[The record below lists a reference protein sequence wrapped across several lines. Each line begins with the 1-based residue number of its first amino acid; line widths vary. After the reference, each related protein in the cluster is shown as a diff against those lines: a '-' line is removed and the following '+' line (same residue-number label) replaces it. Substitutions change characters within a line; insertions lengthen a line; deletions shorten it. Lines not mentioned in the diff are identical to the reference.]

1 MLSSTIIFR
10 RLLFVDMDGT
20 LIHSDTLW
28 EQIIKVIRNPFLLP
42 GLIYS
47 VFKGK
52 LAFKQYCLTHAGS
65 LDPSLLPYN
74 QDVLESIKQAK
85 ANGSTIILCTAALY
99 DIAHNVSSYL
109 NCFDDVLSSSDT
121 INLSSF
127 SKRDAILQYA
137 DSEQFDYIGNSHADI
152 PVWNLSGR
160 AIIAKPEHGLVSKVE
175 KSGITVHIVS
185 KNAPFSNHLSIIIKQ
200 IRVYQWIKNALIFIP
215 CLLAHIIN
223 YDIIIQ
229 SLCAFL
235 CISLSASAVYMYNDL
250 MDLDSDR
257 QHHRKK
263 NRPLASGAFSI
274 PHALIFIPI
283 FILLAYLISFTS
295 LTIEFTVLLTVYIL
309 LTTLYSISFKKIAIV
324 DVILLAALYTL
335 RLIAGG
341 IANNVVL
348 SPWLLGFGMFVFL
361 SLAFVKRYTEVLIH
375 ADEQNKQIAG
385 RGYTSSDGSILLNAG
400 ISSAMISILVL
411 ALYMNSSEVKILYH
425 NPLILWI
432 LCPIFMI
439 WLLRVWLIAHR
450 GNMHDDPII
459 FMAKDSFSYIMFS
472 LILAIVLLAAV

>member
-42 GLIYS
+42 GLIFS
-47 VFKGK
+47 VFQGK

-65 LDPSLLPYN
+65 LDPSILPYN
-74 QDVLESIKQAK
+74 QDVLKSIKQAK

-127 SKRDAILQYA
+127 SKRDAIVQYA
-137 DSEQFDYIGNSHADI
+137 NSEQFDYIGNSHTDI
-152 PVWNLSGR
+152 PVWNLSER

-185 KNAPFSNHLSIIIKQ
+185 KNTSFSNYVSIIIKQ

-215 CLLAHIIN
+215 FLLAHIIN
-223 YDIIIQ
+223 YDVIIQ

-235 CISLSASAVYMYNDL
+235 CISLSASAVYIYNDL
-250 MDLDSDR
+250 MDLDADR

-274 PHALIFIPI
+274 PHAFLFIPI
-283 FILLAYLISFTS
+283 LILLAYLISFTS
-295 LTIEFTVLLTVYIL
+295 LTIEFTVLLSVYLL
-309 LTTLYSISFKKIAIV
+309 LTTFYSISFKKIAIV

-361 SLAFVKRYTEVLIH
+361 SLACVKRYTEVLLH
-375 ADEQNKQIAG
+375 ADEHAKQIAG

-411 ALYMNSSEVKILYH
+411 ALYMNSTEVSKLYH

-472 LILAIVLLAAV
+472 LILAVVLLAAL

>member
-1 MLSSTIIFR
+1 LLSSTIIFR

-42 GLIYS
+42 GLIFS

-52 LAFKQYCLTHAGS
+52 LAFKQFCLTHAGS
-65 LDPSLLPYN
+65 LDPSILPYN

-99 DIAHNVSSYL
+99 DIALSVSSYL
-109 NCFDDVLSSSDT
+109 NCFDDILSSSVS

-127 SKRDAILQYA
+127 VKRDVILQYT
-137 DSEQFDYIGNSHADI
+137 DSEQFDYIGNSHTDI
-152 PVWNLSGR
+152 PVWTLSGR
-160 AIIAKPEHGLVSKVE
+160 AIIAKPEYGLVSKVE
-175 KSGITVHIVS
+175 KSGITVHVVS
-185 KNAPFSNHLSIIIKQ
+185 KNPSFSNYVSIITKQ

-215 CLLAHIIN
+215 FLLAHIIN
-223 YDIIIQ
+223 YDVIIQ

-235 CISLSASAVYMYNDL
+235 CISLSASAVYIYNDL

-274 PHALIFIPI
+274 PHSLMFIPI
-283 FILLAYLISFTS
+283 LIFSAYLLSVTYLSLQFT
-295 LTIEFTVLLTVYIL
+295 LLLSVYLL
-309 LTTLYSISFKKIAIV
+309 LTTFYSISFKKIAIV

-361 SLAFVKRYTEVLIH
+361 SLAFVKRYTEVLLH
-375 ADEQNKQIAG
+375 ADEHAKQIAG
-385 RGYTSSDGSILLNAG
+385 RGYTSSDGSILLSAG

-411 ALYMNSSEVKILYH
+411 ALYMNSTEVSKLYH

-472 LILAIVLLAAV
+472 LILAVVLLAAL

>member
-109 NCFDDVLSSSDT
+109 NCFDDLLSSSDT

-185 KNAPFSNHLSIIIKQ
+185 KSAPFSNYLSIIIKQ

-295 LTIEFTVLLTVYIL
+295 LTLEFTVLLTVYIL

-411 ALYMNSSEVKILYH
+411 ALYMNSNEVKILYH